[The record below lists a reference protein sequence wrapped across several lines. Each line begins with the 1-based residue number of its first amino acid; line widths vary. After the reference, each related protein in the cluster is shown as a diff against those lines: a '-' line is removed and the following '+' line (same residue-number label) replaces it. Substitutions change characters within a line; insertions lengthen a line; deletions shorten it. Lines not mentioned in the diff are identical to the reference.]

1 MRRLDLFFGVSGG
14 DGVRSGKDNFG
25 IVGNTRGGDGGG
37 GGVNGGDGSFTVR
50 FGVGGRTFGN
60 ERGVVGGRSVV
71 PERGIERGVVGKD
84 ARGVVGERSPI
95 GKEGRLAA
103 GDNRSFGGSRVK
115 AGNGFNVGGAPSGV
129 NGFALYIRIDIIYF
143 LILFTVKLC
152 CFINRLVLF
161 FVRSHTLFLK

>member
-1 MRRLDLFFGVSGG
+1 MGSIW
-14 DGVRSGKDNFG
+14 VRSGKDNFG

-50 FGVGGRTFGN
+50 FGVGGRTLGK

-71 PERGIERGVVGKD
+71 PERGNVVERGVVGKD
-84 ARGVVGERSPI
+84 DRGVVGNEDRGVVGERSPI

-129 NGFALYIRIDIIYF
+129 NGFALYIRIDNIYF